1 MLQHPFQINDDEVEL
16 WVVKAITSKLI
27 DCKMDQMNQVIV
39 VRYVLP
45 QILVS
50 FSIPLAYANLGSHGH
65 VSLNDF
71 CSASYSP
78 QFENSFI

>member
-1 MLQHPFQINDDEVEL
+1 MLQRPFQINDDEVEI

-39 VRYVLP
+39 VRYFLP

-50 FSIPLAYANLGSHGH
+50 LHPTGLS
-65 VSLNDF
+65 
-71 CSASYSP
+71 
-78 QFENSFI
+78 